1 MQHSVLVIAYYFPPM
16 GSSGVQRIAKFV
28 KYLPEYGWRP
38 HVLATGPTAYYA
50 HDPSLLEEL
59 EQADIQITRTD
70 GADPASLLKDRGTIA
85 MPAEWIR
92 KTLSRISNTLL
103 IPDNKRGWA
112 QRALAV
118 ARELTSTTSF
128 DAILVSG
135 PPFSTMM
142 AGAQLSAETGI
153 PLVLDYRDLWY
164 GNQFHTY
171 PTLWHAHK
179 HQRMEHAT
187 LARAANVVVTNRR
200 IKERLLGTYKH
211 LDFNDVAII
220 PQGFDPA
227 DLQSRPTVADLPSR
241 STVAD
246 LQSRPT
252 VADLPSRSI
261 VADLQSRP
269 TNADRPSRSPA
280 FRLTYAGIF
289 YDVVTPVPFFKA
301 IRALRKER
309 PDMALELHFAG
320 LLRDE
325 YRKKARRMG
334 LADLIVDH
342 GYLPHRETV
351 QLLQESDALWMMVGH
366 TRNADTISSGKLY
379 EYFGTRKPLL
389 VSVPEGALQSDAEK
403 YGAAWIT
410 APDDVQAIAS
420 AISDL
425 YDRWKAGT
433 LPTPD
438 ERFVQR
444 FDRRVLAGDL
454 ARVLAGS
461 LRV

>member
-16 GSSGVQRIAKFV
+16 GSSGVQRVAKFV
-28 KYLPEYGWRP
+28 KYLPEYGWQP
-38 HVLATGPTAYYA
+38 HVLTTGPTAYYA
-50 HDPSLLEEL
+50 HDPSLLDEL
-59 EQADIQITRTD
+59 EQTGVRITRTD
-70 GADPASLLKDRGTIA
+70 GVDPASLLKDRGTIA
-85 MPAEWIR
+85 MPAEWLR

-112 QRALAV
+112 QRALTV
-118 ARELTSTTSF
+118 ARELVSTTHF

-179 HQRMEHAT
+179 HQRLEHAT
-187 LARAANVVVTNRR
+187 LARAARVVVTNRR
-200 IKERLLGTYKH
+200 IKERLLSTYKH

-227 DLQSRPTVADLPSR
+227 DLQSRPTVADLPPR
-241 STVAD
+241 RT
-246 LQSRPT
+246 
-252 VADLPSRSI
+252 
-261 VADLQSRP
+261 
-269 TNADRPSRSPA
+269 A

-309 PDMALELHFAG
+309 PDMDLELHFAG

-334 LADLIVDH
+334 LSDLIVDH
-342 GYLPHRETV
+342 GYLPHRDTV
-351 QLLQESDALWMMVGH
+351 QLLQESDALWMMVGR

-420 AISDL
+420 AISEM
-425 YDRWKAGT
+425 YDRWKART
-433 LPTPD
+433 LPKPD
-438 ERFVQR
+438 EEFVQR
-444 FDRRVLAGDL
+444 FDRSLLTGDL
-454 ARVLAGS
+454 ARVLAGAVR
-461 LRV
+461 L